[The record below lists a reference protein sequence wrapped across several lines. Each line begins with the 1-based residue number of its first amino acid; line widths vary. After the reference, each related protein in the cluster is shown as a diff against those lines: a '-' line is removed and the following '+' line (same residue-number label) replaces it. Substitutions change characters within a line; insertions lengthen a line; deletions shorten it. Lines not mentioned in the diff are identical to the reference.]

1 MWAEEV
7 CLRILESHALAVAV
21 TCLVS
26 VPTHTVL
33 RSLPS
38 SAASRERGKVF
49 GLNAVGRSMADKLTL
64 VEVMVR
70 QARRPDEG
78 TEGL

>member
-1 MWAEEV
+1 MS
-7 CLRILESHALAVAV
+7 I
-21 TCLVS
+21 
-26 VPTHTVL
+26 PTHAVL

-38 SAASRERGKVF
+38 SATSRERGKVF